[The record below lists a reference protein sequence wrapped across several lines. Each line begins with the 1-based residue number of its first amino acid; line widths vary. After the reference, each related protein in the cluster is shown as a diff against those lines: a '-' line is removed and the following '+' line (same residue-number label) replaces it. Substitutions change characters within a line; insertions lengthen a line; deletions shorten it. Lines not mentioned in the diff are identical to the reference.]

1 MASLSNVT
9 ILLFFEIK
17 VFLNTLY
24 ICDSCSIIRWWDSIS
39 MSVPYPDNL
48 GHFMLKLVENQVK
61 KTLNNADEVMDAI
74 KSARREIKE
83 RIEYLESQVS
93 DDSIEA
99 EREIAVLIRQDQYF
113 ENLEG
118 KQKSELEAI
127 FFAGRRLND
136 NCIYPDVLQWY
147 QPPSDEG

>member
-1 MASLSNVT
+1 
-9 ILLFFEIK
+9 
-17 VFLNTLY
+17 
-24 ICDSCSIIRWWDSIS
+24 

-48 GHFMLKLVENQVK
+48 GNIKVKQLENQVK
-61 KTLNNADEVMDAI
+61 KTVNNADELMDAI

-83 RIEYLESQVS
+83 RIEFLETQLSN
-93 DDSIEA
+93 DNIKA

-118 KQKSELEAI
+118 KQKSELNAI
-127 FFAGRRLND
+127 FFAGRKLND

-147 QPPSDEG
+147 QPPDDE

>member
-1 MASLSNVT
+1 
-9 ILLFFEIK
+9 
-17 VFLNTLY
+17 
-24 ICDSCSIIRWWDSIS
+24 

-48 GHFMLKLVENQVK
+48 GYFMLKLVENQVK

-83 RIEYLESQVS
+83 RIEFLETQLSN
-93 DDSIEA
+93 DNIEA

-118 KQKSELEAI
+118 KQKSELNAI
-127 FFAGRRLND
+127 FFSGRKLND

-147 QPPSDEG
+147 QPPDDE

>member
-113 ENLEG
+113 ENLENRNHF
-118 KQKSELEAI
+118 S
-127 FFAGRRLND
+127 
-136 NCIYPDVLQWY
+136 
-147 QPPSDEG
+147 